1 MSKQS
6 DQIHLRSLEVQEILS
21 RPPHVLIRYG
31 ILLVSS
37 IVLLS
42 FVASIFFV
50 YPDRV
55 EGAVS
60 ITGSTPPVWVVARS
74 EGMLSQ
80 LFCTDQQSV
89 QKGEVLAV
97 IQNPASTQDVL
108 EMRSLLEETIF
119 EENKVS
125 YPEKLLNDR
134 FELGT
139 MQPAY
144 TQFVSDAIAYRN
156 FLQLNLSE
164 KEQSIISQQLKNRS
178 DYRKIVLNQISNKEK
193 EVEIALSVYQRDKLL
208 FEQKVLAQSEL
219 EQAEQLYLSRKNELE
234 QLKTTASL
242 ESIESSQLTG
252 SLQKLSIEQ
261 QREKNQLYS
270 ALKSSL
276 MELETALGN
285 WQYNYLLTAPASGT
299 ISFNGIWNEQQ
310 YITKDQKIMAV
321 VSESQSSISGRMLMP
336 VSGAGKVK
344 TGQPVLVKIDDY
356 PYLEFGMLKGTV
368 KKSSLVPDKQFFA
381 VEIAF
386 DNGLSTI
393 TGKQLQLQGELN
405 GRAEIITNKQS
416 LLTRI
421 LSPVLYLINRS
432 KALQ

>member
-1 MSKQS
+1 MSKQP
-6 DQIHLRSLEVQEILS
+6 DQLHLRSHEVQEILS
-21 RPPHVLIRYG
+21 RPPHALIRYG
-31 ILLVSS
+31 ILLVSA
-37 IVLLS
+37 IVLS
-42 FVASIFFV
+42 GFVASIFFI

-60 ITGSTPPVWVVARS
+60 ITGSTPPVWVVTRS

-80 LFCTDQQSV
+80 LFCTDQQTV

-108 EMRSLLEETIF
+108 NMRSLLDETVF

-125 YPEKLLNDR
+125 FPDQLLNDR

-144 TQFVSDAIAYRN
+144 SQFVSDAIAYRN

-164 KEQSIISQQLKNRS
+164 KEQIIISQQLKNRG
-178 DYRKIVLNQISNKEK
+178 DYRKIILNQISNKEK
-193 EVEIALSVYQRDKLL
+193 EVDIARSVYQRDKLL
-208 FEQKVLAQSEL
+208 YEQKVLAQSEL
-219 EQAEQLYLSRKNELE
+219 ELAEQLYLSRKNELE

-242 ESIESSQLTG
+242 ESIESLQLTG
-252 SLQKLSIEQ
+252 SLQKLSIGL

-276 MELETALGN
+276 MELETALSN
-285 WQYNYLLTAPASGT
+285 WQYNYLLAAPASGT

-321 VSESQSSISGRMLMP
+321 VSESQSSVSGRMLMP

-344 TGQPVLVKIDDY
+344 TGQQVLVKIDDY
-356 PYLEFGMLKGTV
+356 PYLEFGMLKGRV

-386 DNGLSTI
+386 DKVLTTT

-416 LLTRI
+416 LLARI
-421 LSPVLYLINRS
+421 MSPVIYLIHRS